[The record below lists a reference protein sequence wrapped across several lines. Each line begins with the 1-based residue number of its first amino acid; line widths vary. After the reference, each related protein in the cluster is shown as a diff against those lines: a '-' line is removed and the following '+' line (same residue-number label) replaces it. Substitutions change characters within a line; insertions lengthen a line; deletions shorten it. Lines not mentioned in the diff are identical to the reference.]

1 MDRLDRRELLLGTV
15 SGFAA
20 LALTAPRARALSI
33 QEVSPT
39 SRDGAA
45 VLNHCGGQ
53 QEHAALV
60 TALRAE
66 LVSET
71 RPDGSGPASL
81 TAACPIC
88 GCSVTVMRDGE
99 VFGAMPPK
107 PKAAASTGL

>member
-1 MDRLDRRELLLGTV
+1 MNTLDRRALLLGTV

-20 LALTAPRARALSI
+20 LALTVPRARALSI
-33 QEVSPT
+33 EEVSPT
-39 SRDGAA
+39 SPDGKA

-60 TALRAE
+60 TALQAE

-71 RPDGSGPASL
+71 RPDGTGPTSL

-88 GCSVTVMRDGE
+88 GCSVTVTRDGE
-99 VFGAMPPK
+99 VFGALAPRPRTR
-107 PKAAASTGL
+107 PLTGL